1 MKKLNL
7 VVLAADV
14 ITQWSERFAFDYS
27 TLRVKDRVPLDF
39 LHLDDTLV
47 GYAEGFQF
55 SDEKVT
61 ADAVLMD
68 DEDSPSARAREIAY
82 GLDHGVPYETSCLI
96 DLEQAVARSVQKDET
111 VVVNGREISGP
122 LTLYQNAEIRG
133 VAICPHGADALTSAT
148 VALSAGSVRFYKE
161 GKIMSINDFSSDE
174 LRKKSES
181 VALAGDDSAK
191 ETSNGNDSAD
201 GRSVDAELIAFVD
214 EFGAEKGLD
223 FYRRGISFAD
233 ARLESLRL
241 AKELADKEVVALRA
255 KVKELEAKVAELSA
269 PRVGDPVGVVET
281 AKTATPDDDPLKAL
295 AAKYKKNG
303 VVRLS

>member
-7 VVLAADV
+7 VVLASDV

-55 SDEKVT
+55 TDEKVT

-111 VVVNGREISGP
+111 VVVNGRELSGP

-181 VALAGDDSAK
+181 VALAEETSDGNDSAK
-191 ETSNGNDSAD
+191 ETSN

-223 FYRRGISFAD
+223 FYRRGISFAE

-281 AKTATPDDDPLKAL
+281 AKTATHDDDPLKAL

>member
-7 VVLAADV
+7 VVLASDV

-181 VALAGDDSAK
+181 VALAEETSDGNDSAK
-191 ETSNGNDSAD
+191 ETSN

-223 FYRRGISFAD
+223 FYRRGISFAE

-281 AKTATPDDDPLKAL
+281 AKTATHDDDPLKAL

>member
-7 VVLAADV
+7 VVLASDV

-55 SDEKVT
+55 TDEKVT

-174 LRKKSES
+174 PRKKSES
-181 VALAGDDSAK
+181 VALAEETSDGDDSAK
-191 ETSNGNDSAD
+191 ETSN

-223 FYRRGISFAD
+223 FYRRGISFAE